1 MAAWHVLLTFSLVL
15 LLLLRIIYVY
25 KQVTTTMWP
34 TDYKEFRNTMI
45 EKKMLKGAP
54 TNPEKLPI
62 KLLIVGLA
70 KDILPQLK
78 MNMEYLL
85 EIGKNFERCK
95 FVIVENDSTDG
106 TTEYLQSIQSDTI
119 KVLSFKADMP
129 GAMSQ
134 GSNDLRRFQIMAF
147 WRNKYI
153 EEIRKPE
160 YDDFTHV
167 LISDLDHSVGTSFEH
182 VKTCFERAD
191 WDMVSANG
199 TNSVHGA
206 FEIGLYFRLFKQGYY
221 DTLAYRDVNFSR
233 VAQSGQTEK
242 ALPIS
247 KYRTEKKTDV
257 FKLRTPFVDSTRID
271 WMPVTSAFGGMT
283 IYRKEALVS
292 CTYGA
297 YDCEHIAIHDE
308 MIEKGF
314 SRMFINPRFLLFH

>member
-1 MAAWHVLLTFSLVL
+1 MAAWHILLTFSLVL
-15 LLLLRIIYVY
+15 LILLRVIYVHR
-25 KQVTTTMWP
+25 QVMVTMWP
-34 TDYKEFRNTMI
+34 KDYKRFRNSMI
-45 EKKMLKGAP
+45 SHKMSKS
-54 TNPEKLPI
+54 TQKLPI
-62 KLLIVGLA
+62 KLLMVGLA
-70 KDILPQLK
+70 KDILHQLK
-78 MNMEYLL
+78 MNVEYLL
-85 EIGKNFERCK
+85 EIGEHFESFK

-106 TTEYLQSIQSDTI
+106 TAQYLQSIQSDVI
-119 KVLSFKADMP
+119 KVLSFKEDMP

-134 GSNDLRRFQIMAF
+134 GSNDLRRFKIMAY
-147 WRNKYI
+147 WRNKYL

-160 YDDFTHV
+160 YDEFTHV
-167 LISDLDHSVGTSFEH
+167 LISDLDHHVGTTFEH

-206 FEIGLYFRLFKQGYY
+206 FEISLYFKLARCRYY

-233 VAQSGQTEK
+233 VAQRSQNDQK
-242 ALPIS
+242 LPIS
-247 KYRTEKKTDV
+247 KYRTDKKTEV
-257 FKLRTPFVDSTRID
+257 FELRTPFVDSTRID
-271 WMPVTSAFGGMT
+271 WMPVTSAFGGMA

-314 SRMFINPRFLLFH
+314 NRMFINPRFVLFH